1 MVDFSR
7 ESLDCEFP
15 VRKNLVYL
23 NHAALAPLPARV
35 ARAITDHIA
44 DVSNLGALNWKKW
57 YRQYD
62 ETREKAA
69 RFLGTKPA
77 QIAFL
82 PSTSHAL
89 NMVAQGISWRT
100 GDTVLGDDLEFPAN
114 VYPWM
119 NLTEKGVE
127 YRILQSRNGVVT
139 AQDFLDRIDPTTRV
153 IAVSWVAFHS
163 GFVYPLAELGKIC
176 EQRNILF

>member
-1 MVDFSR
+1 MFDFSKA
-7 ESLDCEFP
+7 SLDREFP
-15 VRKNLVYL
+15 VRKHLVYL

-35 ARAITDHIA
+35 AKAISDHTA
-44 DVSNLGALNWKKW
+44 DVSNFGARNWKKW
-57 YRQYD
+57 YRKID

-69 RFLGTKPA
+69 RLLGADPA

-89 NMVAQGISWRT
+89 NLVAAGIPWRT
-100 GDTVLGDDLEFPAN
+100 GDTVLGDDLEFTAN

-119 NLTEKGVE
+119 NLAEKGVE

-139 AQDFLDRIDPTTRV
+139 AQDFLDRDTSFSD
-153 IAVSWVAFHS
+153 IA
-163 GFVYPLAELGKIC
+163 
-176 EQRNILF
+176 